1 MSPTICALMETW
13 IPNDETDLRYK
24 EVPPKGYNIIS
35 HPHPTTK
42 MGGGVAVIYKSNLS
56 VKVAP
61 LPPTSVKLWN
71 ISISQ

>member
-13 IPNDETDLRYK
+13 LPNDETDLRYK
-24 EVPPKGYNIIS
+24 EVPPKGYDIIS
-35 HPHPTTK
+35 CPHSTTQK
-42 MGGGVAVIYKSNLS
+42 CGGVAGIYNSNLS

-61 LPPTSVKLWN
+61 LTPTSVKLWN